1 LAYKSLNFLN
11 SLQNAMRTR
20 TKTIKKYVGFVGV
33 AAVAAVALLVVV
45 APTLSISSAQ
55 SSQQGLLV
63 EGQGQQQQTDS
74 GPSAVAAAQNKTTTK
89 VAAGGEGPI
98 SVVTWFV
105 PQNVSIRAGDTVTWT
120 NPTTVA
126 EPHTVSFMKQ
136 KDYFAKFVSPY
147 LIANGTQLR
156 PANPEEKNTEP
167 LIIPAQNGTT
177 TSDKVVVGA
186 NARSTNPVVIDAQ
199 GNVKYLPL
207 NANYTMTGD
216 ELYVNS
222 GWIWPEGQSPPD
234 AAPIK
239 SFSITFEKAGTY
251 DYLCEI
257 HPWMTGKVMVQ

>member
-1 LAYKSLNFLN
+1 MMSTK
-11 SLQNAMRTR
+11 
-20 TKTIKKYVGFVGV
+20 TKTIKEYVGLAGV
-33 AAVAAVALLVVV
+33 AAVAAVALLFAV

-55 SSQQGLLV
+55 PPQQGLV
-63 EGQGQQQQTDS
+63 EGQGQQT
-74 GPSAVAAAQNKTTTK
+74 GSAAPAAQNNTTK
-89 VAAGGEGPI
+89 VAAGGEGPR

-105 PQNVSIRAGDTVTWT
+105 PQNVSVRVGDTVIWT

-234 AAPIK
+234 AAPIE

-257 HPWMTGKVMVQ
+257 HPWMTGQVTVQ